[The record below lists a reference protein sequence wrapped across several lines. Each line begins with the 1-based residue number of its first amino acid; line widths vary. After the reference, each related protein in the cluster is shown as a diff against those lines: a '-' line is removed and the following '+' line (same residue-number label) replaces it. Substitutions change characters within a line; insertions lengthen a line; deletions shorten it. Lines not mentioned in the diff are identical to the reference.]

1 MSATTES
8 LIELII
14 KKTNVDL
21 SKYDSIFLIIPLE
34 KIFLMRVA
42 SRYRNT
48 NFYLRNLRL
57 KLKVFWIH
65 CK

>member
-21 SKYDSIFLIIPLE
+21 SKYDSIFFNNSIRKNISHAGCKSLSEYQLLLE
-34 KIFLMRVA
+34 
-42 SRYRNT
+42 
-48 NFYLRNLRL
+48 
-57 KLKVFWIH
+57 
-65 CK
+65 